1 MYFYFLLKKKINS
14 VNFNPLRSFKRQ
26 QLIKNIPLF
35 LKKKQH
41 VSFVALYDGIIRM
54 SQRVITCVQ
63 FLNIDTNYTNEFIDA
78 VRKKWLWLQTEMTLF

>member
-35 LKKKQH
+35 KKKKKH
-41 VSFVALYDGIIRM
+41 VSFVALYDGNIRM
-54 SQRVITCVQ
+54 SQRVITRVQ
-63 FLNIDTNYTNEFIDA
+63 FLNIDTNY
-78 VRKKWLWLQTEMTLF
+78 K

>member
-35 LKKKQH
+35 FKKKKH
-41 VSFVALYDGIIRM
+41 VSFVALYDGNIRM

-63 FLNIDTNYTNEFIDA
+63 FLNIDTNY
-78 VRKKWLWLQTEMTLF
+78 K

>member
-14 VNFNPLRSFKRQ
+14 VNFNPRRSFKRQ

-35 LKKKQH
+35 FLKKH
-41 VSFVALYDGIIRM
+41 VSFVALYDGNIRM

-63 FLNIDTNYTNEFIDA
+63 FLNIDTNY
-78 VRKKWLWLQTEMTLF
+78 K

>member
-26 QLIKNIPLF
+26 QLINKKYSPF
-35 LKKKQH
+35 LKKKKH
-41 VSFVALYDGIIRM
+41 VSFVALYDGNIRM

-63 FLNIDTNYTNEFIDA
+63 FLNIDTNYKLIY
-78 VRKKWLWLQTEMTLF
+78 

>member
-63 FLNIDTNYTNEFIDA
+63 FLNIDTNYRCCEKKMVMATNGDDLI
-78 VRKKWLWLQTEMTLF
+78 LN

>member
-35 LKKKQH
+35 LKKKNM
-41 VSFVALYDGIIRM
+41 FPLLPFTMAL
-54 SQRVITCVQ
+54 
-63 FLNIDTNYTNEFIDA
+63 
-78 VRKKWLWLQTEMTLF
+78 

>member
-35 LKKKQH
+35 KKKKK
-41 VSFVALYDGIIRM
+41 
-54 SQRVITCVQ
+54 TC
-63 FLNIDTNYTNEFIDA
+63 FLCCPLRWQYKNVTKSHNMCTVFKY
-78 VRKKWLWLQTEMTLF
+78 RYKLQMNLLML